1 MARKSARNLNI
12 SLNAVAIEDSV
23 NSVTTTFT
31 NGEAEITA
39 FSDAWQNFLAG
50 KTDVV
55 TTIDGTYD
63 TSTDGTDAPETL
75 WDAQQSGGKALVI
88 DPTGSGPD
96 TDLPEYQVAS
106 SGLTGA
112 LVTAITCSFPVGDT
126 ATYSAT
132 IQHSG
137 ATTRA
142 LS

>member
-1 MARKSARNLNI
+1 MARKSGRDANI
-12 SLNAVAIEDSV
+12 SLNSVAIEDSV
-23 NSVTTTFT
+23 NSFTTTFT
-31 NGEAEITA
+31 NSEAEVTS
-39 FSDAWQNFLAG
+39 FTDVYQNFLAG
-50 KTDVV
+50 KADVS

-75 WDAQQSGGKALVI
+75 WDAQQSGPKALVI
-88 DPTGSGPD
+88 DPTGRGPD
-96 TDLPEYQVAS
+96 PDLPEYQVAA

-112 LVTAITCSFPVGDT
+112 LVTSITCSFPVGDT
-126 ATYSAT
+126 ATYSST

>member
-1 MARKSARNLNI
+1 MARKSGRNANI

-23 NSVTTTFT
+23 NSFTTTFT
-31 NGEAEITA
+31 NSEAEITSFA
-39 FSDAWQNFLAG
+39 DAYQNFLAG
-50 KTDVV
+50 KTDVS
-55 TTIDGTYD
+55 TTLDGNYD
-63 TSTDGTDAPETL
+63 TSADGTDAPETL

-112 LVTAITCSFPVGDT
+112 LVTDITVTLPVGGA

>member
-1 MARKSARNLNI
+1 MARKSGRDANI
-12 SLNAVAIEDSV
+12 SLNSVAIEDSV
-23 NSVTTTFT
+23 NSFTTTFT
-31 NGEAEITA
+31 NSEAEITS
-39 FSDAWQNFLAG
+39 FTDVYQNFLAG
-50 KTDVV
+50 KADVS

-75 WDAQQSGGKALVI
+75 WDAQQGGPKALVI

-112 LVTAITCSFPVGDT
+112 LVTSIVCSFPVGGEST
-126 ATYSAT
+126 FSAT